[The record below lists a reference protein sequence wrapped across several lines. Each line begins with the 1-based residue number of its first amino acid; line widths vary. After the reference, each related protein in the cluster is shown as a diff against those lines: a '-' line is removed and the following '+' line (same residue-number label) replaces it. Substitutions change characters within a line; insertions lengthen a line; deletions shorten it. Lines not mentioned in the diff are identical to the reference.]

1 MTDVYLNLGNS
12 PKDPYPSFNLG
23 IDKDKESHKK
33 QVFLK
38 LEDPQKILSYL
49 LALTHLNL
57 EHIEDE
63 IEMYKTVFVTDSAVQ
78 HVRNLRALFRQLTD
92 EDLSQDFSYALKLSK
107 SWNGIT
113 SYQDSASIKELK
125 KEAHV
130 KLGKLI
136 DLFYRYP
143 TKDEHALGYYLR
155 QYAGENWLPFPFMKI
170 LSDLHE
176 DYMLKKE
183 DSTLGQMIR
192 LLTNI
197 IESF

>member
-1 MTDVYLNLGNS
+1 MPDIYLNLGNS
-12 PKDPYPSFNLG
+12 PKDPYSSFNFE
-23 IDKDKESHKK
+23 IEKDKNPEKK
-33 QVFLK
+33 ETFLK
-38 LEDPQKILSYL
+38 LNHSRKILSCI

-57 EHIEDE
+57 EHLQDE
-63 IEMYKTVFVTDSAVQ
+63 VEMYKTVFITDSAAQ
-78 HVRNLRALFRQLTD
+78 HVRNLRALFRQLID
-92 EDLSQDFSYALKLSK
+92 EDLSKDFQYALKLSK

-113 SYQDSASIKELK
+113 SYQDAASIKELK

-170 LSDLHE
+170 LSDLHD
-176 DYMLKKE
+176 DYVLKKE